1 MIGFETMKAPNK
13 FQLITRQIRTKPR
26 SRLSVFKNLPSGQQA
41 QLCLILSKHLTYD
54 LLSRLNDLEIAA
66 ILENLDPDE
75 ATDIIQLFPRK
86 KQTDLLEILSFR
98 MKNAVEKLLGFDPR
112 TAAGL
117 MSVDYIQVNEDD
129 TIAEVAKQFKIH
141 EKRTGRLPTII
152 VLKSGAAAGRLAGY
166 FPGHELG
173 FAHLKDKAKKYTRK
187 IPTIHHASAYEEAID
202 LFRAYPHAKVAVLG
216 NSGNVLGIIY
226 SDDIARV
233 LREQTAASLYNFAGV
248 SNEESVF
255 AAAGEK
261 IKFRYKWL
269 IVNLGTAFLASFVV
283 SLFDQTIAKYVLLA
297 VYMPIIAGMG
307 GNAGTQAMAVMVRG
321 ITLKQIDL
329 KSSLAALKNELIS
342 GFANGA
348 INGALVA
355 LVILFANRDPL
366 LAFVLFS
373 AMIINLMV
381 AGAAGTMVPLLMAKM
396 GKDPA
401 SSATIFITTATDVLG
416 FFAFLGL
423 AALLL
428 P

>member
-1 MIGFETMKAPNK
+1 MKAPNK
-13 FQLITRQIRTKPR
+13 FQAIIRQIRTTPR
-26 SRLSVFKNLPSGQQA
+26 ARIFLFKSLPPAQQA
-41 QLCLILSKHLTYD
+41 QACLILSKHLVYD
-54 LLSRLNDLEIAA
+54 LLNRMDDLEIAA

-75 ATDIIQLFPRK
+75 ATDILQLFPK
-86 KQTDLLEILSFR
+86 NKQVDLLEILSSR
-98 MKNAVEKLLGFDPR
+98 VRNAVEKLLGFDPK

-117 MSVDYIQVNEDD
+117 MNVDYIQVNEDD
-129 TIAEVAKQFKIH
+129 TIAEVAKQFKVH

-152 VLKSGAAAGRLAGY
+152 VLKDGNSAGNLAGY

-187 IPTIHHASAYEEAID
+187 IVTIHHSAGYEEAID
-202 LFRAYPHAKVAVLG
+202 IFRAYPHGKIAVLG

-226 SDDIARV
+226 SDDIARL

-248 SNEESVF
+248 SSEESVF
-255 AAAGEK
+255 AGASEK

-321 ITLKQIDL
+321 ITLKQIDI
-329 KSSLAALKNELIS
+329 KSSMGALKNEVIS

-355 LVILFANRDPL
+355 MVILFFNHDPL

-373 AMIINLMV
+373 AMIVNLVV
-381 AGAAGTMVPLLMAKM
+381 AAAAGTMVPLLMAKL

-416 FFAFLGL
+416 FFVFLGL
-423 AALLL
+423 ATLLL

>member
-1 MIGFETMKAPNK
+1 
-13 FQLITRQIRTKPR
+13 
-26 SRLSVFKNLPSGQQA
+26 
-41 QLCLILSKHLTYD
+41 
-54 LLSRLNDLEIAA
+54 
-66 ILENLDPDE
+66 
-75 ATDIIQLFPRK
+75 
-86 KQTDLLEILSFR
+86 
-98 MKNAVEKLLGFDPR
+98 
-112 TAAGL
+112 
-117 MSVDYIQVNEDD
+117 
-129 TIAEVAKQFKIH
+129 
-141 EKRTGRLPTII
+141 
-152 VLKSGAAAGRLAGY
+152 
-166 FPGHELG
+166 
-173 FAHLKDKAKKYTRK
+173 
-187 IPTIHHASAYEEAID
+187 
-202 LFRAYPHAKVAVLG
+202 
-216 NSGNVLGIIY
+216 
-226 SDDIARV
+226 
-233 LREQTAASLYNFAGV
+233 
-248 SNEESVF
+248 
-255 AAAGEK
+255 
-261 IKFRYKWL
+261 
-269 IVNLGTAFLASFVV
+269 
-283 SLFDQTIAKYVLLA
+283 LFDQTIAKYVLLA

>member
-1 MIGFETMKAPNK
+1 MKAPNK
-13 FQLITRQIRTKPR
+13 FQATIRQIRTTPR
-26 SRLSVFKNLPSGQQA
+26 ARISLFKSLPPAQQA
-41 QLCLILSKHLTYD
+41 QACLILSKHLVYD
-54 LLSRLNDLEIAA
+54 LLNRMDDLEIAA

-75 ATDIIQLFPRK
+75 ATDILQLFPK
-86 KQTDLLEILSFR
+86 NKQVDLLEILSSR
-98 MKNAVEKLLGFDPR
+98 VRNAVEKLLGFDPK

-117 MSVDYIQVNEDD
+117 MNVDYIQVNEDD
-129 TIAEVAKQFKIH
+129 TIAEVAKQFKVH

-152 VLKSGAAAGRLAGY
+152 VLKDGNSAGNLAGY

-187 IPTIHHASAYEEAID
+187 IVTIHHSAGYEEAID
-202 LFRAYPHAKVAVLG
+202 IFRAYPHGKIAVLG

-226 SDDIARV
+226 SDDIARL

-248 SNEESVF
+248 SSEESVF
-255 AAAGEK
+255 AGASEK

-321 ITLKQIDL
+321 ITLKQIDI
-329 KSSLAALKNELIS
+329 KSSMGALKNEVIS

-355 LVILFANRDPL
+355 MVILFFNRDPL

-373 AMIINLMV
+373 AMIVNLVV
-381 AGAAGTMVPLLMAKM
+381 AAAAGTMVPLLMAKL

-401 SSATIFITTATDVLG
+401 ASATIFITTATDVLG
-416 FFAFLGL
+416 FFVFLGL
-423 AALLL
+423 ATLLL

>member
-1 MIGFETMKAPNK
+1 MKAPDK
-13 FQLITRQIRTKPR
+13 FQTTIRQIRTKPKN
-26 SRLSVFKNLPSGQQA
+26 RLQAFKSLLPAQQA
-41 QLCLILSKHLTYD
+41 QACLMLSKHLVYD
-54 LLSRLNDLEIAA
+54 ILCRLDDLEIAS
-66 ILENLDPDE
+66 ILENLDPGE
-75 ATDIIQLFPRK
+75 ATDVLQLFPQK
-86 KQTDLLEILSFR
+86 KQTDLLEILSSR
-98 MKNAVEKLLGFDPR
+98 IKGAVERLLGFDPK

-117 MSVDYIQVNEDD
+117 MNVDYIQVNDND
-129 TIAEVAKQFKIH
+129 TIAEVAKQFKVH

-152 VLKSGAAAGRLAGY
+152 VLKSGAATGQLAGY

-173 FAHLKDKAKKYTRK
+173 FAHPKDKAKKYVRK
-187 IPTIHHASAYEEAID
+187 IPTIHHASTYEEAID
-202 LFRAYPHAKVAVLG
+202 LFRAYPHSKIAVLG
-216 NSGNVLGIIY
+216 GTGNVLGIIY

-233 LREQTAASLYNFAGV
+233 LREQTAASLYDFAGV
-248 SNEESVF
+248 SREESVF
-255 AAAGEK
+255 ASALEK

-269 IVNLGTAFLASFVV
+269 IVNLCTAFLAAFVV

-307 GNAGTQAMAVMVRG
+307 GNAGVQAMAVMVRA

-329 KSSLAALKNELIS
+329 KSSFGALKNELVS
-342 GFANGA
+342 GFVNGA

-355 LVILFANRDPL
+355 MVILFANRDPM
-366 LAFVLFS
+366 LALVLFL
-373 AMIINLMV
+373 AMIISLVV
-381 AGAAGTMVPLLMAKM
+381 AGAAGTLVPLLMVKL

-423 AALLL
+423 ATLLL

>member
-1 MIGFETMKAPNK
+1 MKAPDK
-13 FQLITRQIRTKPR
+13 FQTTIRQIRTKPKI
-26 SRLSVFKNLPSGQQA
+26 RLQAFKNLLPAQQA
-41 QLCLILSKHLTYD
+41 QACLVLSKHLVYD
-54 LLSRLNDLEIAA
+54 ILRRLDDLEIAS

-75 ATDIIQLFPRK
+75 ATDVLQLFPQK
-86 KQTDLLEILSFR
+86 KQTDLLEILSSR
-98 MKNAVEKLLGFDPR
+98 MKGAVERLLGFDPK

-117 MSVDYIQVNEDD
+117 MNVDYIQVNEDD
-129 TIAEVAKQFKIH
+129 TIAEVARQFKIH

-152 VLKSGAAAGRLAGY
+152 VLKSGAATGQLAGY

-173 FAHLKDKAKKYTRK
+173 FAHLRDKAKKYTRK
-187 IPTIHHASAYEEAID
+187 IATIQHSAACDEAID
-202 LFRAYPHAKVAVLG
+202 LFRAYPHAKIAVLG
-216 NSGNVLGIIY
+216 AAGNVMGIIY

-233 LREQTAASLYNFAGV
+233 LREQTAASLYDFAGV
-248 SNEESVF
+248 SREESVF
-255 AAAGEK
+255 AAAREK

-269 IVNLGTAFLASFVV
+269 IVNLATSFLAAFVV

-321 ITLKQIDL
+321 ITLKQIDF
-329 KSSLAALKNELIS
+329 KSSFGALKNEVLS
-342 GFANGA
+342 GLANGA
-348 INGALVA
+348 INGGLVA
-355 LVILFANRDPL
+355 MVILFANRDPL
-366 LAFVLFS
+366 LALVLFL
-373 AMIINLMV
+373 AMIINLVV
-381 AGAAGTMVPLLMAKM
+381 AGAAGTMVPLLMAKF